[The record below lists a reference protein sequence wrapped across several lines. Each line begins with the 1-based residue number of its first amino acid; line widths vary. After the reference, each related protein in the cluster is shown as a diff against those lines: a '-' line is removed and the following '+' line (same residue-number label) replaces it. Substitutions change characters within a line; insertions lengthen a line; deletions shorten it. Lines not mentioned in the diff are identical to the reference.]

1 MDKNVLKKFA
11 VESRQELME
20 KVANK
25 INRYFVDEEFDVS
38 QNGEVY
44 VLVNDKHTF
53 RLTKSE
59 YENRQLL
66 VKRIKEITLEQ
77 VIEEAAYTWFNR
89 IIAIR
94 YMEIHDYLPLTKEN
108 QSLGVRVLSSKDN
121 TPDPE
126 IMKISNLIN
135 PDLDIEFNKEYYGTI
150 QDNNKRF
157 EYILLLICKKL
168 GRVIPQVFDGITDY
182 IDILIPDNL
191 LNDSGYVTKLLADI
205 SEENFDSVEIIG
217 WLYQYYNQ
225 TEKDRVMASDK
236 AYSKN
241 EIPFATQLFTPDWI
255 VKYMIENSL
264 GKMWIEQ
271 SDNKTLLKKW
281 NYYINIDKNE
291 KKINN
296 KKDITSI
303 KFIDPCCGSGHIL
316 VYAFEVFFEIYTSLG
331 FNKKDISELILKNNL
346 FGLDID
352 DRAGQLS
359 ILSIILKAR
368 EYDKYIFNKS
378 IIKEINVLSISDAD
392 VINVSS
398 INFLKNDENRDTI
411 QKLLEDFNDA
421 KEYGS
426 LINPRKANFES
437 LIDELENSE
446 TIFLYD
452 LKNKIL
458 PLIKCSQMLSQKYD
472 IVVTNPP
479 YMSSKGMSNNL
490 KKFVDKNYK
499 AGKSDLFAAFIL
511 RCIDLLKN
519 DGYLG
524 MITMQSLM
532 FLSSYT
538 DLRKRILE
546 NSICSMLQIG
556 FNSFPEL
563 NSQVAHAVSFVIK
576 KGNEENINGKYY
588 NLNVG
593 KVNADKNKVFLEKIN
608 NDFYINNSSD
618 MLNLPNYIFA
628 YWLSETEKDILRNY
642 DKLENKMQIKQGLA
656 TGNNDI
662 YVRNWFEIDRNKIEF
677 NASNIDEFYNSN
689 KLYAPYNKGGNFR
702 KWYGN
707 KENVIKFDRI
717 NYNKLMNS
725 GNHLPSREF
734 YFKKGITWSL
744 IGNENFAARISD
756 GGFVFDVGGSSGFP
770 SENDIEFL
778 LAYLCS
784 KVTVNFLKA
793 LNPTINF
800 QVGDI
805 KNLPISYLSD
815 ENREK
820 IINLSKENI
829 AIAKN
834 DWDSFENS
842 WDFKQHPFITF
853 GVKKIEDAYKKWEE
867 VCEIRFSK
875 LKYNEIAINQLFID
889 GYKLNKEL
897 SADVDEHYVTIRKAD
912 LLRDV
917 KSFISYAVGCMF
929 GRFSLD
935 KEGFVCTNDNLYIE
949 NYKKFEADKDNIIPI
964 TEEKYFDDDIVNR
977 FNHFVEI
984 VFGKEYLYDNLEF
997 VAEALGKR
1005 NGESAEETIRRYFI
1019 NDFYAD
1025 HIKIYQ
1031 KKPIYWLYESGKK
1044 NGFKCLIYM
1053 HRYNEGLV
1061 SKIRLDYL
1069 HRMQNTYEKELKE
1082 ITDKLNNDIDLTSK
1096 RELSKRQADISA
1108 KLQET
1113 NEYDEKIAHIADQ
1126 RIKID
1131 LDDGVVVNYAK
1142 FSVKNPKT
1150 GKDES
1155 ILTKIK

>member
-11 VESRQELME
+11 IESRQELME

-25 INRYFVDEEFDVS
+25 INRYFVDEEFNVN

-44 VLVNDKHTF
+44 VLVNDKHTL

-271 SDNKTLLKKW
+271 SDNKTLLKNW

-398 INFLKNDENRDTI
+398 IDFLKNDENKDTI
-411 QKLLEDFNDA
+411 QKLLE
-421 KEYGS
+421 S
-426 LINPRKANFES
+426 
-437 LIDELENSE
+437 
-446 TIFLYD
+446 
-452 LKNKIL
+452 
-458 PLIKCSQMLSQKYD
+458 KCS
-472 IVVTNPP
+472 
-479 YMSSKGMSNNL
+479 
-490 KKFVDKNYK
+490 
-499 AGKSDLFAAFIL
+499 AFI
-511 RCIDLLKN
+511 K
-519 DGYLG
+519 
-524 MITMQSLM
+524 SL
-532 FLSSYT
+532 
-538 DLRKRILE
+538 
-546 NSICSMLQIG
+546 
-556 FNSFPEL
+556 
-563 NSQVAHAVSFVIK
+563 
-576 KGNEENINGKYY
+576 
-588 NLNVG
+588 
-593 KVNADKNKVFLEKIN
+593 
-608 NDFYINNSSD
+608 
-618 MLNLPNYIFA
+618 
-628 YWLSETEKDILRNY
+628 
-642 DKLENKMQIKQGLA
+642 
-656 TGNNDI
+656 
-662 YVRNWFEIDRNKIEF
+662 
-677 NASNIDEFYNSN
+677 
-689 KLYAPYNKGGNFR
+689 
-702 KWYGN
+702 
-707 KENVIKFDRI
+707 
-717 NYNKLMNS
+717 
-725 GNHLPSREF
+725 
-734 YFKKGITWSL
+734 
-744 IGNENFAARISD
+744 
-756 GGFVFDVGGSSGFP
+756 
-770 SENDIEFL
+770 
-778 LAYLCS
+778 
-784 KVTVNFLKA
+784 
-793 LNPTINF
+793 F
-800 QVGDI
+800 QV
-805 KNLPISYLSD
+805 
-815 ENREK
+815 
-820 IINLSKENI
+820 
-829 AIAKN
+829 
-834 DWDSFENS
+834 F
-842 WDFKQHPFITF
+842 
-853 GVKKIEDAYKKWEE
+853 
-867 VCEIRFSK
+867 
-875 LKYNEIAINQLFID
+875 
-889 GYKLNKEL
+889 
-897 SADVDEHYVTIRKAD
+897 
-912 LLRDV
+912 
-917 KSFISYAVGCMF
+917 
-929 GRFSLD
+929 
-935 KEGFVCTNDNLYIE
+935 
-949 NYKKFEADKDNIIPI
+949 
-964 TEEKYFDDDIVNR
+964 
-977 FNHFVEI
+977 
-984 VFGKEYLYDNLEF
+984 
-997 VAEALGKR
+997 
-1005 NGESAEETIRRYFI
+1005 
-1019 NDFYAD
+1019 
-1025 HIKIYQ
+1025 
-1031 KKPIYWLYESGKK
+1031 
-1044 NGFKCLIYM
+1044 
-1053 HRYNEGLV
+1053 
-1061 SKIRLDYL
+1061 
-1069 HRMQNTYEKELKE
+1069 
-1082 ITDKLNNDIDLTSK
+1082 
-1096 RELSKRQADISA
+1096 
-1108 KLQET
+1108 
-1113 NEYDEKIAHIADQ
+1113 
-1126 RIKID
+1126 
-1131 LDDGVVVNYAK
+1131 
-1142 FSVKNPKT
+1142 
-1150 GKDES
+1150 
-1155 ILTKIK
+1155 

>member
-1 MDKNVLKKFA
+1 L
-11 VESRQELME
+11 S
-20 KVANK
+20 
-25 INRYFVDEEFDVS
+25 
-38 QNGEVY
+38 
-44 VLVNDKHTF
+44 
-53 RLTKSE
+53 
-59 YENRQLL
+59 
-66 VKRIKEITLEQ
+66 LEQ

-94 YMEIHDYLPLTKEN
+94 YMEIHDYLPLTKDN

-121 TPDPE
+121 NPDPE
-126 IMKISNLIN
+126 IMKISNLVN
-135 PDLDIEFNKEYYGTI
+135 SDLDIEFNKEYYGSI

-157 EYILLLICKKL
+157 KYILLLVCKKL
-168 GRVIPQVFDGITDY
+168 GKVIPQVFDGITDY

-191 LNDSGYVTKLLADI
+191 LNESGYVTKLLYDI

-264 GKMWIEQ
+264 GKKWVEQ
-271 SDNKTLLKKW
+271 SDNKILLKNWK
-281 NYYINIDKNE
+281 YYISTDNNFNKE
-291 KKINN
+291 NN

-316 VYAFEVFFEIYTSLG
+316 VYAFEVFFEIYSSLG
-331 FNKKDISELILKNNL
+331 YNKNEISELILKNNL
-346 FGLDID
+346 YGLDID

-368 EYDKYIFNKS
+368 EYDKNIFSKS
-378 IIKEINVLSISDAD
+378 IIKEINILSVIDAEA
-392 VINVSS
+392 INMSS
-398 INFLKNDENRDTI
+398 IDFLKNNENKENI
-411 QKLLEDFNDA
+411 KKLLEDFDKA

-426 LINPRKANFES
+426 LINPRKIDFSN
-437 LIDELENSE
+437 LLDELENSE
-446 TIFLYD
+446 TIFLYE
-452 LKNKIL
+452 LKNKVI
-458 PLIKCSQMLSQKYD
+458 PLIKCSQILSQKYD

-490 KKFVDKNYK
+490 KKFVEKNYK
-499 AGKSDLFAAFIL
+499 AGKSDLFAAFVL
-511 RCIDLLKN
+511 RCIDLLEDN
-519 DGYLG
+519 GYLG

-538 DLRKRILE
+538 DLRKKILD
-546 NSICSMLQIG
+546 NSVCSMLQIG

-563 NSQVAHAVSFVIK
+563 NSQVAHAVSFIIK
-576 KGNEENINGKYY
+576 KENEENSKGTYY

-608 NDFYINNSSD
+608 KDFYINNKSD
-618 MLNLPNYIFA
+618 ILNLPNYIFA
-628 YWLSETEKDILRNY
+628 YWLSENEKEILRNY
-642 DKLENKMQIKQGLA
+642 DKLENKMEIKQGLA
-656 TGNNDI
+656 TGDNNI
-662 YVRNWFEIDRNKIEF
+662 YVRNWFEIDRNNIEF
-677 NASNIDEFYNSN
+677 NASNIDEFYKSN

-725 GNHLPSREF
+725 GNHLPSREY

-770 SENDIEFL
+770 SEKDIEFL
-778 LAYLCS
+778 LAFLCS

-815 ENREK
+815 ESREE
-820 IINLSKENI
+820 IIKLSKENVV
-829 AIAKN
+829 IAKE

-842 WDFKQHPFITF
+842 WDFKKHPFNIF
-853 GVKKIEDAYKKWEE
+853 GVNKIEDAYKKWKEL
-867 VCEIRFSK
+867 CEKRFNK
-875 LKYNEIAINQLFID
+875 LKNNEFKINQLFIE
-889 GYKLNKEL
+889 GYKLNNEL
-897 SADVDEHYVTIRKAD
+897 SKEVEEHYITIRKAD
-912 LLRDV
+912 LLRDI

-935 KEGFVCTNDNLYIE
+935 KEGFVCTNEKIYME
-949 NYKKFEADKDNIIPI
+949 NYKKYEADKDNIIPI

-977 FNHFVEI
+977 FSNFVKI
-984 VFGKEYLYDNLEF
+984 VFGKDTLYENLEF
-997 VAEALGKR
+997 IAETLGKK
-1005 NGESAEETIRRYFI
+1005 GTETSEDTIRRYFL
-1019 NDFYAD
+1019 NDFFND
-1025 HIKIYQ
+1025 HVKIYQ
-1031 KKPIYWLYESGKK
+1031 KKPIYWLLDSGKK
-1044 NGFKCLIYM
+1044 NGFKAFVYM
-1053 HRYNEGLV
+1053 HRYNENLV
-1061 SKIRLDYL
+1061 PKVRLDYL
-1069 HRMQNTYEKELKE
+1069 HRVQTVYEKLLSDVNYKLT
-1082 ITDKLNNDIDLTSK
+1082 TDLSINDKKIAQS
-1096 RELSKRQADISA
+1096 RQADLMA
-1108 KLQET
+1108 KLNEIK
-1113 NEYDEKIAHIADQ
+1113 EYDEKIAHIANQ
-1126 RIKID
+1126 RISID
-1131 LDDGVVVNYAK
+1131 LDDGVKVNYEK
-1142 FSVKNPKT
+1142 F
-1150 GKDES
+1150 KD
-1155 ILTKIK
+1155 ILAKIK